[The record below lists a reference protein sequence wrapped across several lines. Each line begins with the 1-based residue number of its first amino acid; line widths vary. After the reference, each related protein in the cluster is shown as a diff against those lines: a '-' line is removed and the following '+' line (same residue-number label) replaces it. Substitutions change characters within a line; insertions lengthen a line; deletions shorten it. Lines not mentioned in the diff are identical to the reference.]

1 MPTDS
6 TELSILSA
14 THREVSVVPAFVTIA
29 PMARRTKLQM
39 AALQSRE
46 VVELLAEKWRIPVLH
61 LLRHGPLRT
70 HHLQD
75 AIEGISSKVLTQTL
89 RGMERDGLIS
99 RKVYPVAPPHVDYE
113 LTKMGMSLIKPVQDL
128 CHWAEAHVAERDA
141 ARLRYDQAASRGSKK

>member
-1 MPTDS
+1 
-6 TELSILSA
+6 
-14 THREVSVVPAFVTIA
+14 
-29 PMARRTKLQM
+29 M

-46 VVELLAEKWRIPVLH
+46 VIELLAEKWRIPVLH

-99 RKVYPVAPPHVDYE
+99 RKVFPVAPPRVDYE
-113 LTKMGMSLIKPVQDL
+113 LTTMGVSVIKPIQDL
-128 CHWAEAHVAERDA
+128 CLWAKIHVVERDA
-141 ARLRYDQAASRGSKK
+141 ARLRYDQATSRRSKK